1 MLTISLLTALLIAIP
16 FIVPFIAIIV
26 VKYFDQ
32 KDKPPSVRTGGQRS

>member
-16 FIVPFIAIIV
+16 FVVPFVAIIV

-32 KDKPPSVRTGGQRS
+32 KDKPPSVRTDGHKS